1 MPSCSNYISLKCQP
15 SRTFCCKPRLL
26 KCPWSRAM
34 SNLPRGPPA
43 RVFWNSAKLGP
54 GETTAKRRP
63 EKTPWRQCHHVL
75 TKISLKC
82 QPSRTFCCK
91 PRLLKCPWSRAMSNL
106 PRGPPARVF
115 WNSAKLGPGETTA
128 KRRPEKTP
136 WRQCHHVLTR
146 ISFKCQPSRTFCCK
160 PRLLKCPWSRAM
172 SNLPRGPPARVFWN
186 SAKLGPGETTAK
198 RRPEKTPWRQCH
210 HVLTKISLKCQP
222 SRTFCCKPRLLKC
235 PWSRAM
241 SNLPRGPPARVFWN
255 SAKLGPGETTAK
267 RRPEKT
273 PWRQCHHVLTRISLK
288 CQPSRTFCCKP
299 RLLKCPWSRAMSNL
313 PRGPPAR
320 VFWNSA
326 KLGPG
331 ETTAKRRPEKTPWRQ
346 CHHVLT
352 KFP

>member
-1 MPSCSNYISLKCQP
+1 
-15 SRTFCCKPRLL
+15 
-26 KCPWSRAM
+26 M

-75 TKISLKC
+75 TRISLKC

-146 ISFKCQPSRTFCCK
+146 
-160 PRLLKCPWSRAM
+160 
-172 SNLPRGPPARVFWN
+172 
-186 SAKLGPGETTAK
+186 
-198 RRPEKTPWRQCH
+198 
-210 HVLTKISLKCQP
+210 ISLKCQP